1 MARKKCA
8 IRHKKNPE
16 KLKICT
22 QSPGPGKMPRSGII
36 FPENNFFAAGPQF
49 QAFFKLSDIIDMFV
63 FKT

>member
-1 MARKKCA
+1 MARKSV
-8 IRHKKNPE
+8 RFVTKKNPE